1 LNPPGPST
9 ARIGSVA
16 YLNAAPLTR
25 GLEAQTRFLTPA
37 RLAVELAR
45 GELDAALVSVTE
57 PLLTGC
63 YDLLD
68 GVGIIARG
76 EVYSVFLAHRR
87 PVEEVTEIFCDPA
100 SLTSVNLL
108 KVLLAERGLRPQFRP
123 LPDYATAAQHDY
135 VLLIGD
141 PAIAF
146 QRAPHDHA
154 IFDLGRAW
162 WELTGRPFV
171 FAGWALRRGLDP
183 AVLANLKATLRAAR
197 ARGQAELAAIIRERP
212 EFDAEF
218 RREYFARH
226 IYYELGA
233 EERAGLAEFAR
244 RLERHGL
251 GPVHAP
257 VFAG

>member
-1 LNPPGPST
+1 MNASGPN

-25 GLEAQTRFLTPA
+25 GIEAQTRFLTPS

-45 GELDAALVSVTE
+45 GDLDAALVSITE
-57 PLLTGC
+57 PLLTGR

-87 PVEEVTEIFCDPA
+87 PLNEVTEVYCDPA

-108 KVLLAERGLRPQFRP
+108 KVLLAERGLRPQFRR
-123 LPDYATAAQHDY
+123 LPDYATAARHDF

-146 QRAPHDHA
+146 QRSPHDHA
-154 IFDLGRAW
+154 IFDLGQAW
-162 WELTGRPFV
+162 MELTGRPFV
-171 FAGWALRRGLDP
+171 FAGWALRRGLD
-183 AVLANLKATLRAAR
+183 LAGLNTLKTTLRNAR
-197 ARGQAELAAIIRERP
+197 ARGQAELDAIIRERP
-212 EFDAEF
+212 EFDASF
-218 RREYFARH
+218 RREYFERY
-226 IYYELGA
+226 ISYELGA
-233 EERAGLAEFAR
+233 NERAGLAEFAR
-244 RLERHGL
+244 RLEHHGL
-251 GPVHAP
+251 GPVSAP
-257 VFAG
+257 NFVS